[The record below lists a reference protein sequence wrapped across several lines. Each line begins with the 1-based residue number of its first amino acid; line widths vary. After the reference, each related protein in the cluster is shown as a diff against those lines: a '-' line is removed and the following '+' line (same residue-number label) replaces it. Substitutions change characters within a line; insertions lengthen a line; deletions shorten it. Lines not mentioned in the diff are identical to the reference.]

1 MNASGDRGMDPSVKS
16 SLEEISTSVYLIAIA
31 DAAKRDPPVQKA
43 GLDSWGCSRGK
54 GEWKQE
60 GKQSKCSYPRSG
72 GRVRLTCSD
81 TSTSGF
87 QGGR

>member
-1 MNASGDRGMDPSVKS
+1 MDPSVKS